1 MKAFS
6 REINYVE
13 RFISRQCTNVLVV
26 EIVVVVVVAVVIVVL
41 SYSTLIT
48 LTNITIT

>member
-13 RFISRQCTNVLVV
+13 RFISRQCTIVLVV
-26 EIVVVVVVAVVIVVL
+26 EIVVVVAAVVIVVL